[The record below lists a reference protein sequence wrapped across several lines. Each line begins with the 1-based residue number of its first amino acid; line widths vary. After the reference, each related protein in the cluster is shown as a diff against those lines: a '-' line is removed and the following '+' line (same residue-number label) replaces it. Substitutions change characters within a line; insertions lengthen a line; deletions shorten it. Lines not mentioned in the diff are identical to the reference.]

1 MAPRVV
7 VFNNMITP
15 YTNRLYNELASRGLD
30 LAVLS
35 CTQQE
40 ADRSWAGSF
49 TPRYITRT
57 VPGVSIPLS
66 RSRHTHVNIGIGRA
80 LNALAPDLL
89 FVNGLYPSMLAGAAW
104 ARANGKALAL
114 TIDGWRE
121 TMPDTAYHR
130 LARPWLLR
138 QCDAVVCCSDKG
150 RAYFRGEGV
159 RADDLFVVPLVPAWD
174 PPAVV
179 PAFDDRP
186 FHLLWCARLND
197 DAKNAIFF
205 ENVAI
210 ALGRIVPGL
219 KVRVVGSGAA
229 ERRMLARLGGAG
241 IDACHDR
248 YLPWQAISD
257 AFLQSRLLL
266 LPSLLEPWGL
276 VCNEAL
282 QCGVPCLVSP
292 HVGAGGEL
300 VRDRDNGYVCALDE
314 QVWVDAA
321 RSLLEHPA
329 RWEAMSRQARQSVR
343 RDALADA
350 AARFAAAVDHLL
362 RAPARQ
368 EAVQ

>member
-49 TPRYITRT
+49 TTRYITRT

-66 RSRHTHVNIGIGRA
+66 RSRHTHVNIGVGRA

-121 TMPDTAYHR
+121 TMPNTAYHR

-174 PPAVV
+174 PPAIV

-241 IDACHDR
+241 IDVSHDR

-300 VRDRDNGYVCALDE
+300 VCDRDNGYVCALDE

>member
-35 CTQQE
+35 CTPQE

-66 RSRHTHVNIGIGRA
+66 RSRHTHVNIGVGRA
-80 LNALAPDLL
+80 LHALAPDLL

-121 TMPDTAYHR
+121 TMPNTAYHR

-197 DAKNAIFF
+197 GAKNAIFF

-229 ERRMLARLGGAG
+229 ERRMLARFGGAG
-241 IDACHDR
+241 IDVSHDR

-257 AFLQSRLLL
+257 VFLQSRLLL

-300 VRDRDNGYVCALDE
+300 VRDHDNGYVCALDE

-321 RSLLEHPA
+321 RGLLEHPA
-329 RWEAMSRQARQSVR
+329 HWEAMSRQARQSVR

>member
-15 YTNRLYNELASRGLD
+15 YTNRLYNELVRRGLN

-35 CTQQE
+35 CTAQE

-49 TPRYITRT
+49 TPRYTTRT

-66 RSRHTHVNIGIGRA
+66 RSRHTHLNIGIGRA

-104 ARANGKALAL
+104 ARANGRAVAL

-121 TMPDTAYHR
+121 TMPNTAYHR

-138 QCDAVVCCSDKG
+138 QCGAVVCCSDKG
-150 RAYFRGEGV
+150 RAYFRDEGV
-159 RADDLFVVPLVPAWD
+159 ADEDLFVVPLVPAWD
-174 PPAVV
+174 PPETV
-179 PAFDDRP
+179 PGFHDRP
-186 FHLLWCARLND
+186 FHLLWCARIND

-210 ALGRIVPGL
+210 ALGRVVPQL

-229 ERRMLARLGGAG
+229 EQRMLARLAGAG
-241 IDACHDR
+241 IDVSHDS
-248 YLPWQAISD
+248 YVPWQAISEVY
-257 AFLQSRLLL
+257 LQSRLLL

-292 HVGAGGEL
+292 HVGGGDEL
-300 VRDRDNGYVCALDE
+300 VRDNDNGQVCALDE

-321 RSLLEHPA
+321 RGLLEHPA
-329 RWEAMSRQARQSVR
+329 RWEAMSRRARQSVR
-343 RDALADA
+343 KDALSDA
-350 AARFAAAVDHLL
+350 ATRFTASVDHLL
-362 RAPARQ
+362 RAPGRQ
-368 EAVQ
+368 EAAQ

>member
-15 YTNRLYNELASRGLD
+15 YTNRLYNELVSRGLD

-35 CTQQE
+35 CTPQE

-66 RSRHTHVNIGIGRA
+66 RSRHTHVNIGVGRA

-121 TMPDTAYHR
+121 TMPNTAYHR

-197 DAKNAIFF
+197 GAKNAIFF

-241 IDACHDR
+241 IDVSHDR

-257 AFLQSRLLL
+257 VFLQSRLLL

-300 VRDRDNGYVCALDE
+300 VRDQDNGYVCALDE

-321 RSLLEHPA
+321 RGLLEHPA
-329 RWEAMSRQARQSVR
+329 HWEAMSRQARQSVR

-362 RAPARQ
+362 RAPVRQ

>member
-15 YTNRLYNELASRGLD
+15 YTNRLYNELVDRGLD

-35 CTQQE
+35 CTAQE
-40 ADRSWAGSF
+40 ADRAWAGTF
-49 TPRYITRT
+49 TPRYLTRT
-57 VPGVSIPLS
+57 VSGVSIPLS
-66 RSRHTHVNIGIGRA
+66 RSRHTHLNIGIGRA

-89 FVNGLYPSMLAGAAW
+89 FVNGLFPSMLAGAAW

-138 QCDAVVCCSDKG
+138 QCAAVVCCSDKG
-150 RAYFRGEGV
+150 RAYFRAEGV
-159 RADDLFVVPLVPAWD
+159 ADDDLFVVPLVPAWD
-174 PPAVV
+174 PPPSV
-179 PAFDDRP
+179 PCFHDRP
-186 FHLLWCARLND
+186 FHLLWCARIND
-197 DAKNAIFF
+197 GAKNAIFF

-210 ALGRIVPGL
+210 ALGRVLPGL

-229 ERRMLARLGGAG
+229 EARMLARLGDAG
-241 IDACHDR
+241 IDVSHDSHV
-248 YLPWQAISD
+248 PWQAISEV
-257 AFLQSRLLL
+257 FLQSRLLL

-276 VCNEAL
+276 VCNEAM

-300 VRDRDNGYVCALDE
+300 VRDRISGHVCALDE
-314 QVWVDAA
+314 REWVDTA
-321 RSLLEHPA
+321 RGLLEDPA
-329 RWEAMSRQARQSVR
+329 RWEVMSQQARKSVR
-343 RDALADA
+343 REALADA
-350 AARFAAAVDHLL
+350 AGRFKAAVDHLA
-362 RAPARQ
+362 RAPARR

>member
-49 TPRYITRT
+49 TTRYITRT

-66 RSRHTHVNIGIGRA
+66 RSRHTHVNIGVGRA

-121 TMPDTAYHR
+121 TMPNTAYHR

-174 PPAVV
+174 PPAIV

-229 ERRMLARLGGAG
+229 ERRMLARLGGAR
-241 IDACHDR
+241 IDVSHDR

-300 VRDRDNGYVCALDE
+300 VRDQDNGYVCALDE

-321 RSLLEHPA
+321 RGLLEHPA
-329 RWEAMSRQARQSVR
+329 HWEAMSRQARQSVR

>member
-15 YTNRLYNELASRGLD
+15 YTDRLYNELVCRGLD

-35 CTQQE
+35 CTAQE

-49 TPRYITRT
+49 TPRYTTRT
-57 VPGVSIPLS
+57 VPGISIPLS
-66 RSRHTHVNIGIGRA
+66 RSRHTHVNVGIARA
-80 LNALAPDLL
+80 LKNLAPDLL

-104 ARANGKALAL
+104 ARANGKPLAL

-121 TMPDTAYHR
+121 TMPNTAYHR

-150 RAYFRGEGV
+150 RDYFRGEGV
-159 RADDLFVVPLVPAWD
+159 RDADLFVVPLVPAWD
-174 PPAVV
+174 PPKTV
-179 PAFDDRP
+179 PDFQERP
-186 FHLLWCARLND
+186 FHLLWCARIND

-210 ALGRIVPGL
+210 ALGRILPGL
-219 KVRVVGSGAA
+219 KVRVVGSGVA
-229 ERRMLARLGGAG
+229 EQRMLARLAAAA
-241 IDACHDR
+241 IEVRHDA
-248 YLPWQAISD
+248 YVPWPSISEVY
-257 AFLQSRLLL
+257 LQSRLLL

-300 VRDRDNGYVCALDE
+300 VRDHDNGLVCALDE
-314 QVWVDAA
+314 PVWVDAA
-321 RSLLEHPA
+321 RALLEQPA
-329 RWEAMSRQARQSVR
+329 RWRMMSRQARQSVR
-343 RDALADA
+343 GDALPDA
-350 AARFAAAVDHLL
+350 ASRFMAAVDHLVD
-362 RAPARQ
+362 APARQ

>member
-15 YTNRLYNELASRGLD
+15 YTNRLYNELVSRGLD

-35 CTQQE
+35 CTPQE

-66 RSRHTHVNIGIGRA
+66 RSRHTHVNIGVGRA

-121 TMPDTAYHR
+121 TMPNTAYHR

-197 DAKNAIFF
+197 GAKNAIFF

-241 IDACHDR
+241 IDVSHDR

-257 AFLQSRLLL
+257 VFLQSRLLL

-300 VRDRDNGYVCALDE
+300 VRDHDNGYVCALDE

-321 RSLLEHPA
+321 RGLLEHPA
-329 RWEAMSRQARQSVR
+329 HWEAMSRQARQSVR

>member
-35 CTQQE
+35 CTPQE

-49 TPRYITRT
+49 TPRYVTRT

-121 TMPDTAYHR
+121 TMPNTAYHR

-138 QCDAVVCCSDKG
+138 QCGAVVCCSDKG

-179 PAFDDRP
+179 PALDDRP

-210 ALGRIVPGL
+210 ALGGIVPGL

-241 IDACHDR
+241 IDVCHDS

-300 VRDRDNGYVCALDE
+300 VRDQDNGYVCALDE
-314 QVWVDAA
+314 QIWVEAA
-321 RSLLEHPA
+321 RGLLEHPA

-350 AARFAAAVDHLL
+350 AARFTAAVDHLL

>member
-15 YTNRLYNELASRGLD
+15 YTNRLYNELIDRGLD

-35 CTQQE
+35 CTAQE

-49 TPRYITRT
+49 RPRYTTRT

-66 RSRHTHVNIGIGRA
+66 RSRHTHINIGIGRA

-104 ARANGKALAL
+104 ARASGKALAL

-121 TMPDTAYHR
+121 TMPNTAYHR

-159 RADDLFVVPLVPAWD
+159 RDDDLFVVPLVPAWD
-174 PPAVV
+174 PPESA
-179 PAFDDRP
+179 PAFHDRP
-186 FHLLWCARLND
+186 FHLLWCARIND

-229 ERRMLARLGGAG
+229 ELRMLARLGGAG
-241 IDACHDR
+241 IDVSHDG
-248 YLPWQAISD
+248 YVPWQAISEV
-257 AFLQSRLLL
+257 FLQSRLLL

-300 VRDRDNGYVCALDE
+300 VRDQDNGYVCALDE

-321 RSLLEHPA
+321 RGLLEHPA
-329 RWEAMSRQARQSVR
+329 RWEMMSRQARQSVR
-343 RDALADA
+343 KDALQHA

-362 RAPARQ
+362 RASARQ
-368 EAVQ
+368 EAVP

>member
-66 RSRHTHVNIGIGRA
+66 RSRHTHVNIGVGRA

-121 TMPDTAYHR
+121 TMPNTAYHR

-174 PPAVV
+174 PPAIV

-241 IDACHDR
+241 IDVSHDR

-300 VRDRDNGYVCALDE
+300 VRDQDNGYVCALDE

-321 RSLLEHPA
+321 RGLLEHPA
-329 RWEAMSRQARQSVR
+329 HWEAMSRQARQSVR

>member
-1 MAPRVV
+1 MARRVV

-15 YTNRLYNELASRGLD
+15 YTNRLYNELADRGLD

-35 CTQQE
+35 CTAQE
-40 ADRSWAGSF
+40 ADRFWAGSF
-49 TPRYITRT
+49 TPRYVTRT

-66 RSRHTHVNIGIGRA
+66 RSRHTHLNIGIGRA

-89 FVNGLYPSMLAGAAW
+89 FVNGFYPSMLAGAAW

-138 QCDAVVCCSDKG
+138 QCDAVVCCSGKG
-150 RAYFRGEGV
+150 RAYFLDQGV
-159 RADDLFVVPLVPAWD
+159 RDDDLFVVPLVPAWD
-174 PPAVV
+174 PPATV
-179 PAFDDRP
+179 PAFHDRP
-186 FHLLWCARLND
+186 YHLLWCARIND

-210 ALGRIVPGL
+210 ALGKVVPGL
-219 KVRVVGSGAA
+219 RVRVVGSGAA
-229 ERRMLARLGGAG
+229 EARMLARLDDAG
-241 IDACHDR
+241 IDVSHDS
-248 YLPWQAISD
+248 YVPWQAISEVY
-257 AFLQSRLLL
+257 LQSRLLL

-276 VCNEAL
+276 VCNEAM

-300 VRDRDNGYVCALDE
+300 VHDGDNGHVCVLD
-314 QVWVDAA
+314 QRMWVEAT
-321 RSLLEHPA
+321 RGLLEHPA
-329 RWEAMSRQARQSVR
+329 HWEAMSERARTSVR
-343 RDALADA
+343 SDALAHA
-350 AARFAAAVDHLL
+350 AARFTAAVDHLS
-362 RAPARQ
+362 RAQTRQ
-368 EAVQ
+368 EAVS